1 MTARRLVL
9 ILTLCILPILAFS
22 QTEIPYQSDFPPE
35 EFLERRARVY
45 EHLGSQAFALIQAAP
60 DVDGFRAFR
69 QSNSFYYL
77 SGIETPHSYL
87 LLDGRTRTT
96 ALYLPHRDE
105 ARERSEGKRLAAEDA
120 ELVKKLTGIEEVFGV
135 ELLPRHLIGRGL
147 IRPPAPALY
156 TEFSPLETGGD
167 SRDELL
173 SGQAGISADPW
184 DGRPSRQGH
193 FIHLLKSRYPQFE
206 IRDLSPF
213 LDQMRTIKSAREIA
227 LIRRASEIA
236 GLGLVEAMRSTRPGV
251 FEYQLE
257 AAARYIFQINGTRR
271 EGYNAIVGGGTNA
284 WMGHYFANSAPL
296 GDGDLVLMDYAP
308 EYRYYTSDIARVW
321 PVNGKYTPEQRALGE
336 FILAY
341 REALLRPIRPGVT
354 SNDILDSAAQE
365 MAKYL
370 EAHPFAKPAHQKA
383 AEAALKFR
391 GHFQHPVGMAVH
403 DVGQVRNVPLQPG
416 MVFTIDP
423 MMWIPEEKLY
433 IRIEDVIAVTDKGYV
448 NFTDFIPAK
457 LDDIERTIRQQ
468 GVLEFRPAEK

>member
-1 MTARRLVL
+1 MTSRHLLL
-9 ILTLCILPILAFS
+9 ILALCMLPMLTFS
-22 QTEIPYQSDFPPE
+22 QTAVPYQSDFPPE
-35 EFLERRARVY
+35 EFLERRAKVY
-45 EHLGSQAFALIQAAP
+45 EHLGSQAFALLQAAP
-60 DVDGFRAFR
+60 EVDGFKAFR

-147 IRPPAPALY
+147 IRPPAPVLY
-156 TEFSPLETGGD
+156 TEFSPLETGSD

-173 SGQAGISADPW
+173 SGQAGISSDPW

-206 IRDLSPF
+206 IRDLSPI
-213 LDQMRTIKSAREIA
+213 LDQLRTIKSAREIA

-251 FEYQLE
+251 YEYQLE
-257 AAARYIFQINGTRR
+257 AAARYIFQINGARR

-284 WMGHYFANSAPL
+284 WMGHYFANNAPL
-296 GDGDLVLMDYAP
+296 RDGDMVLMDYAP
-308 EYRYYTSDIARVW
+308 EYRYYTSDIARAW

-341 REALLRPIRPGVT
+341 RQALLRPIRPGVT
-354 SNDILDSAAQE
+354 SNDILDLAAQE
-365 MAKYL
+365 MATYL
-370 EAHPFAKPAHQKA
+370 AAHPFAKPAHQKA

-423 MMWIPEEKLY
+423 MMWIPEEKQY
-433 IRIEDVIAVTDKGYV
+433 IRIEDVIAVTENGYV